1 MNKSGDKK
9 VSIAFIVASVI
20 VNFVN
25 YALFYNVIHPSWFL
39 IEFSALAM
47 FIAGTL
53 GITIFPAGVAAIIA
67 AFFMIPKKHSH
78 RYLYYFGIAFLI
90 LSLLSIVMSV
100 SNAWYAKQFL
110 P

>member
-1 MNKSGDKK
+1 MGGTREIR
-9 VSIAFIVASVI
+9 VSIALIVASVI

>member
-1 MNKSGDKK
+1 MNKSGDNK
-9 VSIAFIVASVI
+9 VSIAFTVVSVI

-25 YALFYNVIHPSWFL
+25 YAIFYNTINPSWFL
-39 IEFSALAM
+39 VEPSSFLM

-53 GITIFPAGVAAIIA
+53 GITLPVAGVAAIIA

-90 LSLLSIVMSV
+90 LSLLSVVVSV
-100 SNAWYAKQFL
+100 SNAWYERQFL

>member
-1 MNKSGDKK
+1 MNKSGDKRA
-9 VSIAFIVASVI
+9 SIAFIVASVI

-39 IEFSALAM
+39 VDFPALAM

-53 GITIFPAGVAAIIA
+53 GITVFPAGAAAIIA

-78 RYLYYFGIAFLI
+78 RYLYYFGIAFLV
-90 LSLLSIVMSV
+90 LSLLSVVMSV

>member
-1 MNKSGDKK
+1 MNKSGDKR
-9 VSIAFIVASVI
+9 VSIAFIVASVV

-25 YALFYNVIHPSWFL
+25 YALFYNVIHPGWFL
-39 IEFSALAM
+39 VDFSALAT

-53 GITIFPAGVAAIIA
+53 GITVFPAGAAAIIA

-100 SNAWYAKQFL
+100 SNAWYAKQFF

>member
-90 LSLLSIVMSV
+90 LSLLSVAMSV